1 MKKVLFLLLSSMLV
15 LAACGNGD
23 KKEDDSKQETKKSE
37 PKKEEKIN
45 ENTPTFKND
54 TLVID
59 DAVLKIKET
68 SIVHDKDINK
78 KMIVFKYEVKSKSGK
93 ESITPNNVFIATID
107 VFQDTDNA
115 IAKLEVGLTPSTGEY
130 EEWSKH
136 ANDTVK
142 KGKISKGILSFDLEN
157 NSNVTLKATK
167 GIGGKELGK
176 KEIDLS
182 KLKTAEYSLTENI
195 KDKSSK

>member
-1 MKKVLFLLLSSMLV
+1 MKKVLFLLLASMLV
-15 LAACGNGD
+15 LAACGNES
-23 KKEDDSKQETKKSE
+23 KNENDSKQESKKSE
-37 PKKEEKIN
+37 PKKEEKVN

-68 SIVHDKDINK
+68 TIVHDKDVNK
-78 KMIVFKYEVKSKSGK
+78 KMLVLKYEVKNKSGK
-93 ESITPNNVFIATID
+93 ESITPNNVFLATID
-107 VFQDTDNA
+107 AFQDTDNA
-115 IAKLEVGLTPSTGEY
+115 IAKLEIGLTPSTGEY
-130 EEWSKH
+130 EKWSKH

-142 KGKISKGILSFDLEN
+142 KGKVSKGIISYELEN
-157 NSNVTLKATK
+157 DKNVTLKATK
-167 GIGGKELGK
+167 GIGGKKLGE

-182 KLKTAEYSLTENI
+182 KLKTVEYSLTEDI